1 MNGEQYYLAALDLT
15 DRHGKR
21 FRDMLG
27 DDFGCGRAYRQYF
40 VGEYRDIELMGWAT
54 FRHRMLGAGQD
65 EWLSKIDQLDEEV
78 MLGLLERRL
87 LEALEGRAT
96 DNGGRIINKDA
107 LDGAVK
113 ALQGMVSRSKAISE
127 QAEASKSGTAEVI
140 VKFIGSAGDPITGY
154 GLKKIDPIVDN
165 EERTDNDRDME
176 TR

>member
-1 MNGEQYYLAALDLT
+1 MQGEQYYLAALDLT

-40 VGEYRDIELMGWAT
+40 TGDYRDIELMGWAT
-54 FRHRMLGAGQD
+54 FRHRMLGSGQD
-65 EWLSKIDQLDEEV
+65 EWLAKIEQLDEEV

-87 LEALEGRAT
+87 LEALEGRTT

-127 QAEASKSGTAEVI
+127 QAEANKSGTAEVI
-140 VKFIGSAGDPITGY
+140 VKFIGSCNNPISGISPLPNIIPEKTEE
-154 GLKKIDPIVDN
+154 KKDGQD
-165 EERTDNDRDME
+165 E
-176 TR
+176 

>member
-127 QAEASKSGTAEVI
+127 QAEANKSGTAEVI

>member
-1 MNGEQYYLAALDLT
+1 
-15 DRHGKR
+15 
-21 FRDMLG
+21 
-27 DDFGCGRAYRQYF
+27 
-40 VGEYRDIELMGWAT
+40 
-54 FRHRMLGAGQD
+54 MLGAGQD